1 MRHSDDVTPCVYPS
15 LFLCVCVCVC
25 VCVCQCRCQSLPQG
39 AFEDLTP
46 SMGYPTAGII
56 LLPLLILTTAQMPPP
71 SIWVSDTVNE
81 CAHSTPGALQAA
93 PNLAPTLDRRLV
105 CVCVC
110 VCVCVGVSVCAYVR

>member
-1 MRHSDDVTPCVYPS
+1 MCWGY
-15 LFLCVCVCVC
+15 VCVNSAHAATNTPVISWL
-25 VCVCQCRCQSLPQG
+25 VVCQCRCQSLPQG

-71 SIWVSDTVNE
+71 SIWVCDTVNE
-81 CAHSTPGALQAA
+81 CAHTTPGTLQAA

-110 VCVCVGVSVCAYVR
+110 V